1 MSIVNYDAIINGT
14 PEKVLLNKFREMK
27 NNYTEES
34 AREYSSLYNN
44 RPLSFVIENSRLIF
58 SEPYYGLSFYK
69 EMMEDVS
76 LCNFNIYESELDKV
90 ESFIEESGNQMDVR
104 QKQMYEDL
112 ATSIKSMMEKTSNTR
127 IYTDYIK
134 EKVNSEFENKL
145 SGLIYEYKK
154 GDTVYENH
162 IVNLFKES
170 DNNIINL
177 TYIPYV
183 TRNMNSSELNKIV
196 SESLESTCIS
206 SNPDINEWK
215 SYEESVICANKLAC
229 DSLYNESLDY
239 IYNPNEKIL
248 FEYFINTSLD
258 DKLNQLA
265 EEHVNIDDVCHV
277 TPVSAVNNIFLDMIE
292 SQIDKDEN
300 DKYKN
305 TIKEFTSVTFE
316 SSLDILLRE
325 YQMVDDTGKKA
336 DGYFFVSNESTLD
349 EAFNTLTSLY
359 NESSND
365 IFVTESED
373 NEDVSDE
380 DIDNMDNDVRG
391 TDSGKKPQAPKPKNL
406 ANKIQFSAMDKEAKR
421 NAKKAKLAQKGQEIK
436 NAAIAA
442 TSLPRNAIK
451 SIKDL
456 THKFDEADDE
466 RRKKFMTEP
475 GFRKKAFRNLKLA
488 ILYGGAA
495 DIKLSFV
502 PVVAVC
508 RHFSKAK
515 DVRIRNELVR
525 ELETELS
532 VCEEKIND
540 ANSKGDEKEK
550 YRLMRIRDRLKT
562 EITRVKLNSKYV

>member
-44 RPLSFVIENSRLIF
+44 QPLSFVIENSRFIF
-58 SEPYYGLSFYK
+58 SEPYCGLSFYK

-90 ESFIEESGNQMDVR
+90 ESFIEENGNQMDER

-112 ATSIKSMMEKTSNTR
+112 ATSIKTMMEKTSNTR

-183 TRNMNSSELNKIV
+183 NRNMNSSELNKIV
-196 SESLESTCIS
+196 SESLESVCIS

-215 SYEESVICANKLAC
+215 SYTESVICANKLAC
-229 DSLYNESLDY
+229 DAVYNESLAY
-239 IYNPNEKIL
+239 MYNNNEKIL
-248 FEYFINTSLD
+248 FEYFINTSLEN
-258 DKLNQLA
+258 KLNELA
-265 EEHVNIDDVCHV
+265 EERVNIDDVCHV
-277 TPVSAVNNIFLDMIE
+277 TPVSAVNNIFLDMFE
-292 SQIDKDEN
+292 SRLDKEDN

-305 TIKEFTSVTFE
+305 NIKEFTSATFE
-316 SSLDILLRE
+316 SSLDILIRE
-325 YQMVDDTGKKA
+325 YQMSEDTNKKV
-336 DGYFFVSNESTLD
+336 DGYFFVSKESTLD
-349 EAFNTLTSLY
+349 EAFNNLSSLY
-359 NESSND
+359 NESTNG
-365 IFVTESED
+365 IFVSESGD

-421 NAKKAKLAQKGQEIK
+421 NVKNAERAQKGQEIK
-436 NAAIAA
+436 NAAVAA
-442 TSLPRNAIK
+442 TALPRNTIK

-495 DIKLSFV
+495 NVKLSLV

-508 RHFSKAK
+508 RHFSKVK